1 MKAVIYARYSS
12 DNQTEASIEGQLREC
27 MEYAERTRID
37 VIGNYI
43 DRALTAKTDN
53 RPEFQRMIKDSYKHA
68 FDIII
73 VWKLDR
79 FSRNR
84 YDSAYYKAL
93 LKKNGVKVVSAK
105 ETIAEGS
112 EGILLEAV
120 LEGYAEF
127 YSAELSEKVVR
138 GMTENVLK
146 GRNNG
151 GQVTF
156 GYEIDDDMY
165 FHPHPTTAPIVE
177 EIFTMYDDGKTIKQ
191 IVDYLE
197 EKNIKTIRGG
207 KMTINIV
214 QRMLSNR
221 RYIGEYKFRDTVIPD
236 GIPAL
241 VNKDL
246 FERVQQKLA
255 KNKKAPARRK
265 AEDDYLLTLKL
276 FCGKC
281 GAHMFGESGMGTSKV
296 YRYYKCAK
304 TKKVHL
310 CDKKPV
316 RKEWMEDLAVK
327 KALEILNNEDLISV
341 LVERIYALQGEEN
354 PRIPRLKEQLA
365 DIEKRIGN
373 IMSAIEQ
380 GIITDTT
387 KDRLS
392 QLETQKKEIEI
403 TLLQE
408 RIKKPFLTK
417 EQIQFGIERYKKL
430 DLSTLEGKRRLIE
443 AFINAIYVYDDKIVF
458 TFNYKD
464 GTQTVSMSELTTMT
478 ATGDNSDMNC
488 IGAPRGTRTPN
499 TSLRRRMLYPIEL
512 AEQGAAITAAFSHLS
527 FFPQVEQHVG
537 KGCELL
543 GRKGFAPRLFGHVCR
558 IQRRLRLF
566 ARQRKGVH
574 EVVFQ
579 RLAAGE
585 EGGAHRVAVALGVGY
600 GNAVLFKIQFHHRA
614 VHVWHGLEH
623 SARHILYDL
632 RACHAGDGRRNGAVI
647 RRPRLRAK
655 AARHVV
661 LHHDEEG
668 THPFRFLHKPHD
680 ERGGD
685 IVGQVCHH
693 RIFAQFFFQ
702 GGQIFPHEIAE
713 NHFRVVHARQ
723 RFRKHGLQF
732 FVDLVGDHPLCRR
745 GKLACQRSRAAA
757 DF

>member
-488 IGAPRGTRTPN
+488 IGAPTKKHTANAACFFHFRPMCGDIFLPYRHALARLPSTKARRRGQYARDLYVSPQSAIASITGRSERPTSVSEYSTRGGTSAN
-499 TSLRRRMLYPIEL
+499 TSREIMPSLSKARRFSDSTFCDMPDTLFLSSPNRRAPSSKSRIISSFHLFPISRTVVATGHSGNSAFVSISASHVFVVRSHHIMIKALRQAYSI
-512 AEQGAAITAAFSHLS
+512 
-527 FFPQVEQHVG
+527 
-537 KGCELL
+537 
-543 GRKGFAPRLFGHVCR
+543 
-558 IQRRLRLF
+558 
-566 ARQRKGVH
+566 
-574 EVVFQ
+574 
-579 RLAAGE
+579 
-585 EGGAHRVAVALGVGY
+585 
-600 GNAVLFKIQFHHRA
+600 
-614 VHVWHGLEH
+614 
-623 SARHILYDL
+623 
-632 RACHAGDGRRNGAVI
+632 
-647 RRPRLRAK
+647 
-655 AARHVV
+655 
-661 LHHDEEG
+661 
-668 THPFRFLHKPHD
+668 
-680 ERGGD
+680 
-685 IVGQVCHH
+685 
-693 RIFAQFFFQ
+693 
-702 GGQIFPHEIAE
+702 
-713 NHFRVVHARQ
+713 
-723 RFRKHGLQF
+723 
-732 FVDLVGDHPLCRR
+732 
-745 GKLACQRSRAAA
+745 
-757 DF
+757 

>member
-207 KMTINIV
+207 KMRINIV

-488 IGAPRGTRTPN
+488 IGAPQKSHRLL
-499 TSLRRRMLYPIEL
+499 S
-512 AEQGAAITAAFSHLS
+512 AAF
-527 FFPQVEQHVG
+527 
-537 KGCELL
+537 LL
-543 GRKGFAPRLFGHVCR
+543 CVTSRLG
-558 IQRRLRLF
+558 L
-566 ARQRKGVH
+566 
-574 EVVFQ
+574 
-579 RLAAGE
+579 
-585 EGGAHRVAVALGVGY
+585 VALK
-600 GNAVLFKIQFHHRA
+600 AQAIRA
-614 VHVWHGLEH
+614 R
-623 SARHILYDL
+623 SAL
-632 RACHAGDGRRNGAVI
+632 
-647 RRPRLRAK
+647 
-655 AARHVV
+655 
-661 LHHDEEG
+661 
-668 THPFRFLHKPHD
+668 PH
-680 ERGGD
+680 
-685 IVGQVCHH
+685 
-693 RIFAQFFFQ
+693 
-702 GGQIFPHEIAE
+702 
-713 NHFRVVHARQ
+713 
-723 RFRKHGLQF
+723 
-732 FVDLVGDHPLCRR
+732 R
-745 GKLACQRSRAAA
+745 GKTP
-757 DF
+757 

>member
-488 IGAPRGTRTPN
+488 IGAPQKQHRLL
-499 TSLRRRMLYPIEL
+499 SVLFLSCVVKQFESV
-512 AEQGAAITAAFSHLS
+512 AAC
-527 FFPQVEQHVG
+527 G
-537 KGCELL
+537 K
-543 GRKGFAPRLFGHVCR
+543 LFGHAVPCPAGAKLLRARLSVAFCGASSSSSSRLPLAASYSGTQSLAPQGQNSLGRGCLCCFCR
-558 IQRRLRLF
+558 VPSSSSSRLPLAACYSGTQCLAPQGQNSLGRGCPWLFVARRQAARVGCRLRQAIR
-566 ARQRKGVH
+566 ARR
-574 EVVFQ
+574 
-579 RLAAGE
+579 
-585 EGGAHRVAVALGVGY
+585 AL
-600 GNAVLFKIQFHHRA
+600 
-614 VHVWHGLEH
+614 
-623 SARHILYDL
+623 
-632 RACHAGDGRRNGAVI
+632 
-647 RRPRLRAK
+647 P
-655 AARHVV
+655 
-661 LHHDEEG
+661 
-668 THPFRFLHKPHD
+668 
-680 ERGGD
+680 
-685 IVGQVCHH
+685 
-693 RIFAQFFFQ
+693 
-702 GGQIFPHEIAE
+702 
-713 NHFRVVHARQ
+713 
-723 RFRKHGLQF
+723 
-732 FVDLVGDHPLCRR
+732 RR
-745 GKLACQRSRAAA
+745 GKTP
-757 DF
+757 